1 MELLVA
7 ANDNNRPIFFRR
19 PLRLHYHPCR
29 YRAERTAR
37 KWLSLPILSWI
48 GQRAYFFYI
57 FHGLFPA
64 IAFNLA
70 QREHRLYA
78 AIDSVIFI
86 LSIIAMFAVAE
97 LSWRFFEK
105 PLIDIGH
112 RLRYD
117 GMLGRAGHG
126 LELG

>member
-1 MELLVA
+1 
-7 ANDNNRPIFFRR
+7 
-19 PLRLHYHPCR
+19 
-29 YRAERTAR
+29 
-37 KWLSLPILSWI
+37 
-48 GQRAYFFYI
+48 
-57 FHGLFPA
+57 
-64 IAFNLA
+64 
-70 QREHRLYA
+70 
-78 AIDSVIFI
+78 
-86 LSIIAMFAVAE
+86 MFAVAE